1 MIMTVEKAKALVD
14 KLDTWND
21 VKIASKLRSIEQAIR
36 AYTNN
41 NFQDR
46 GYRVSA
52 EIRDGVFMSDALIP
66 FKVGD
71 TVQLT
76 QTTLNDG
83 LYTVSLVDGVTF
95 TVNEEVRDEAV
106 VLCTKIVYP
115 DDVIDCCLNV
125 LEWDLQFRKK
135 VGIQSETLSRHS
147 VTYFNIGASD
157 QIMGFPAS
165 LMGCLKAY
173 RKARF

>member
-1 MIMTVEKAKALVD
+1 MIISAEKAKALIS
-14 KLDTWND
+14 KLESWSDL
-21 VKIASKLRSIEQAIR
+21 KIESKLRSIEQAIR

-52 EIRDGVFMSDALIP
+52 EIRDGVFMSDTRIP

-83 LYTVSLVDGVTF
+83 LYTVSFVDGLTF
-95 TVNEEVRDEAV
+95 MVNEEVKDEAC
-106 VLCTKIVYP
+106 VLVTKIVYP
-115 DDVIDCCLNV
+115 DDVIDCCLNM
-125 LEWDLQFRKK
+125 LEWDLQYRGK

-147 VTYFNIGASD
+147 ITYFNLGASE
-157 QIMGFPAS
+157 QVMGFPAS

-173 RKARF
+173 KKARF